1 MLPSNEKNKKND
13 ENKENCIFKRKQKPT
28 KIWKN
33 HTRYTGLCDVIGVDL
48 KNNFNASTKLFL
60 LATYIDNMIM
70 LNKIIDDIVA
80 SVFVSMVWCNDLR
93 VSSSIS

>member
-1 MLPSNEKNKKND
+1 MKTKKIVFLN
-13 ENKENCIFKRKQKPT
+13 ENKNQQKYE
-28 KIWKN
+28 KN

-80 SVFVSMVWCNDLR
+80 SVFVSMV
-93 VSSSIS
+93 